1 MQFVGRRKKKLV
13 VAFHF
18 HIAAPRGWDCDE
30 CRRLHLE
37 VKRRCGFVPEA
48 QLTEVRPVWI
58 RGSVET
64 ESCPKSVV
72 NAQSQEWLEEFAA
85 WRGGYVPQV
94 SLTAKQIEAFQLLEE
109 EVLREAQHVKQS
121 AAKQTSA
128 RNFSREE
135 GNFGK

>member
-1 MQFVGRRKKKLV
+1 MQLIGRRKKKLI

-48 QLTEVRPVWI
+48 QLTEVRPVWV
-58 RGSVET
+58 RGTVET

-72 NAQSQEWLEEFAA
+72 SAQSLEWLEEFAA

-94 SLTAKQIEAFQLLEE
+94 SLAARQIEAFQLLED
-109 EVLREAQHVKQS
+109 EVLREAQHARQKT
-121 AAKQTSA
+121 AKQNVA
-128 RNFSREE
+128 RDFSRKEE
-135 GNFGK
+135 RFGD